1 MKIFALVV
9 LSILAAALLLVG
21 LSYFAIYFRLFEAS
35 LLLRPVTTISVVL
48 AVALLLWLG
57 KSRFHPGS

>member
-1 MKIFALVV
+1 
-9 LSILAAALLLVG
+9 VG